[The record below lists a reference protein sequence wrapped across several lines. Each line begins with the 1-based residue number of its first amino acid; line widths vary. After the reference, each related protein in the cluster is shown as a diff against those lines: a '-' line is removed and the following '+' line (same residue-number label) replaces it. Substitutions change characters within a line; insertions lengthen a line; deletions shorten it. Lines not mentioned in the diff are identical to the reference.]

1 MSRGADVLVTG
12 VPRGGTTLVGALLD
26 SLPDTVCLSEP
37 PWQWHKATGGRL
49 DIGPDPRGEVF
60 AKWLV
65 GDFVDLRRRLLR
77 GEPVLD
83 RRSAD
88 NRATTNYHA
97 KRSSGTGANA
107 PAAAG
112 VQVRG
117 FRAGPLERDFTLAIK
132 HNGPY
137 LTALKPLLDLDHFTI
152 IGVVRHP
159 VDVIHSWRSLDLP
172 VSRGKM
178 HDAARCWPEMA
189 QATADGDVLQRQVL
203 IYDLICQRLH
213 ALGDRLTLLRYE
225 HVLADP
231 ACVSRAIGADALPG
245 PGLVGTPSRTVSEEQ
260 RAVIAGAL
268 ARYGR
273 HYRRFYP
280 DAGQVN

>member
-1 MSRGADVLVTG
+1 MKGRTDVLVTG

-37 PWQWHKATGGRL
+37 AWQWHKATGGKL

-65 GDFVDLRRRLLR
+65 GDVVDLRRRLLA
-77 GEPVLD
+77 GEEILD
-83 RRSAD
+83 RRSVD
-88 NRATTNYHA
+88 NRSPTNYHGA
-97 KRSSGTGANA
+97 SDDAGQTGCS
-107 PAAAG
+107 G
-112 VQVRG
+112 VQVRRFSPG
-117 FRAGPLERDFTLAIK
+117 RLEPDFTLAIK

-137 LTALKPLLDLDHFTI
+137 LTALGPLLNLDYFTI

-159 VDVIHSWRSLDLP
+159 IDVIHSWRSLDLP

-189 QATADGDVLQRQVL
+189 QATAAGDLLKRQVL
-203 IYDLICQRLH
+203 IYDLICQRLY
-213 ALGDRLTLLRYE
+213 ACREQLTLLRYE
-225 HVLADP
+225 DVLADP
-231 ACVSRAIGADALPG
+231 ACVPRAIGVDTPPA
-245 PGLVGTPSRTVSEEQ
+245 PGLVGKPTRTVSEQQ
-260 RAVIAGAL
+260 RRVIADAL
-268 ARYGR
+268 LRYGH

-280 DAGQVN
+280 DAGQAS